1 MKIRPLLR
9 MPEAFKASCKSR
21 SGFYDDIKK
30 GLMVPV
36 VRIGAN
42 SVAVPEDEI
51 AAINA
56 AKIAGKSNDEIRQ
69 IVSRLVA
76 DRQGAAQSNS

>member
-1 MKIRPLLR
+1 MKLRPLLR
-9 MPEAFKASCKSR
+9 KPVVLKVTGKSN
-21 SGFYDDIKK
+21 SGLHEDIKE

-36 VRIGAN
+36 VRIGKN
-42 SVAVPEDEI
+42 SVAFPEDEI

-56 AKIAGKSNDEIRQ
+56 ARIAGKSDDEIRQ

-76 DRQGAAQSNS
+76 NRQKEGFQS